1 MTTAKQQASTAKQ
14 AGSAQQ
20 MPPAGHPSPAEIWE
34 KLKAGN
40 ERFVSG
46 ELMHPNQ
53 NAARRSSLTDSQHPM
68 AVIFG
73 CSDSR
78 LAAEIIFDVGLGDV
92 FVVRTAGQVIDDA
105 VLGSLE
111 FSVDEL
117 KVPLI
122 VVLGHD
128 SCGAVS
134 AALQSTASGTTPK
147 GFVRS
152 LVERITPSVLAA
164 QRAGLTSVNDTVEEH
179 VKQTAS
185 RIVDH
190 SRVVHDAV
198 QTGRAAVI
206 GVTYR
211 LAEGRADV
219 VSSIGDV

>member
-1 MTTAKQQASTAKQ
+1 MTASTAP
-14 AGSAQQ
+14 AQ
-20 MPPAGHPSPAEIWE
+20 PLPAEVWE
-34 KLKAGN
+34 LLKAGN
-40 ERFVSG
+40 DRFVSG
-46 ELMHPNQ
+46 ESKHPNQ
-53 NAARRSSLTDSQHPM
+53 NAARRSSLTESQHPV
-68 AVIFG
+68 ATIFG

-92 FVVRTAGQVIDDA
+92 FVVRTAGQVTDDA

-111 FSVDEL
+111 FSVAEL

-134 AALQSTASGTTPK
+134 AALASTESGVTPN

-164 QRAGLTSVNDTVEEH
+164 QRAGITSVNETVEEH
-179 VKQTAS
+179 VKQTAH
-185 RIVDH
+185 RVVDH
-190 SRVVHDAV
+190 SRVLHDAV
-198 QTGRAAVI
+198 AEGRTAVI

-211 LAEGRADV
+211 LSEGRADV
-219 VSSIGDV
+219 VTSIGEI

>member
-1 MTTAKQQASTAKQ
+1 MSDEAAKQPT
-14 AGSAQQ
+14 
-20 MPPAGHPSPAEIWE
+20 PAEAWQLLTE
-34 KLKAGN
+34 GN
-40 ERFVSG
+40 QRFVSG
-46 ELMHPNQ
+46 NVHHPNQ

-105 VLGSLE
+105 VMGSLE
-111 FSVDEL
+111 FSVDVL
-117 KVPLI
+117 QVPLI

-134 AALQSTASGTTPK
+134 AAITAAETGTLPT
-147 GFVRS
+147 GHVRN
-152 LVERITPSVLAA
+152 LVERIFPSVLAA
-164 QRAGLTSVNDTVEEH
+164 NRSGAQNINETVEEH
-179 VKQTAS
+179 VKQTAI

-190 SRVVHDAV
+190 SRVLHDAV
-198 QTGRAAVI
+198 SEGRTGVV

-211 LAEGRADV
+211 LAEGNADL
-219 VSSIGDV
+219 VSQIGAL